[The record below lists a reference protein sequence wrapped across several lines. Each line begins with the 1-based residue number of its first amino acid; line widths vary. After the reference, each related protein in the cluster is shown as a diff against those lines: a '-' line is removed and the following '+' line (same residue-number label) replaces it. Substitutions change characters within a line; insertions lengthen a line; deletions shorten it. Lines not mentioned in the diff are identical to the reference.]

1 MYNNRKTKLERYM
14 SLPINSDEILLP
26 EQFLDEAQNYIQKIT
41 DYKMEKIILLEDSVI
56 PSIVVMKY
64 DKLNKML
71 TPGTIVDPINKDK
84 LSREMSMLLA
94 VRKKIHFFDNLS
106 DEEIVGL
113 TKSSEFMRPTKGNH
127 IFEQG
132 DFGKEIYYIVNGQVD
147 IYGFNEQMDGD
158 DPFSHLTTLREGM
171 VFGEIGAITGET
183 RTARAT
189 VASDD
194 AFILRMT
201 LHSEISC
208 SNALSFV
215 KMYRNLIESLSA
227 KLITTNNQLY
237 PFIKK

>member
-1 MYNNRKTKLERYM
+1 M

-26 EQFLDEAQNYIQKIT
+26 EQFLDDARSYIQMVT
-41 DYKMEKIILLEDSVI
+41 DYKMDKIILLEDSVI

-64 DKLNKML
+64 DKLNKLL
-71 TPGTIVDPINKDK
+71 TPGASIDPVNKDK

-113 TKSSEFMRPTKGNH
+113 TKSSEFIRPQKNHH

-132 DFGKEIYYIVNGQVD
+132 AFGKEIYYIINGKVD

-158 DPFSHLTTLREGM
+158 DPFTHLTTLQEGM
-171 VFGEIGAITGET
+171 VFGEIGAITGEA

-189 VASDD
+189 VSSED
-194 AFILRMT
+194 AFILSISMHNE
-201 LHSEISC
+201 LSC

-215 KMYRNLIESLSA
+215 KMYRNIIEALSS
-227 KLITTNNQLY
+227 KLVSTNNQLY
-237 PFIKK
+237 PFITK

>member
-1 MYNNRKTKLERYM
+1 M

-26 EQFLDEAQNYIQKIT
+26 EQFLDEAENYIQKIT
-41 DYKMEKIILLEDSVI
+41 DYKMDKIVLLEDSVI
-56 PSIVVMKY
+56 PSIVLMKY
-64 DKLNKML
+64 DKLNKLL
-71 TPGTIVDPINKDK
+71 TPGASIHPINKDK

-132 DFGKEIYYIVNGQVD
+132 DFGKEIYYIVNGSID

-158 DPFSHLTTLREGM
+158 DPFSHLTTLQEGM

-189 VASDD
+189 VASED
-194 AFILRMT
+194 AFILCMT
-201 LHSEISC
+201 MHNEVSC

-215 KMYRNLIESLSA
+215 KMYKNIIESLST

-237 PFIKK
+237 PFIRK

>member
-1 MYNNRKTKLERYM
+1 M

-26 EQFLDEAQNYIQKIT
+26 EQFIDEAESFIDKIT
-41 DYKMEKIILLEDSVI
+41 DYKMDKIILLEDSVI
-56 PSIVVMKY
+56 PSVVIMKY

-71 TPGTIVDPINKDK
+71 TPGGSVDPINKDK

-127 IFEQG
+127 VFEQG
-132 DFGKEIYYIVNGQVD
+132 DFGKEIYYIVNGKID
-147 IYGFNEQMDGD
+147 IYGYNEEMQGD
-158 DPFSHLTTLREGM
+158 DPFSHLTTLTEGM
-171 VFGEIGAITGET
+171 VFGEIGAITGEA

-189 VASDD
+189 VSSED
-194 AFILRMT
+194 AFILCMKM
-201 LHSEISC
+201 HSEITC

-215 KMYRNLIESLSA
+215 KVYKNIIESISS

>member
-1 MYNNRKTKLERYM
+1 
-14 SLPINSDEILLP
+14 
-26 EQFLDEAQNYIQKIT
+26 
-41 DYKMEKIILLEDSVI
+41 
-56 PSIVVMKY
+56 
-64 DKLNKML
+64 
-71 TPGTIVDPINKDK
+71 
-84 LSREMSMLLA
+84 MLLA

-132 DFGKEIYYIVNGQVD
+132 DFGKEIYYIVNGSID

-158 DPFSHLTTLREGM
+158 DPFSHLTTLQEGM

-189 VASDD
+189 VASED
-194 AFILRMT
+194 AFILCMT
-201 LHSEISC
+201 MHNEVSC

-215 KMYRNLIESLSA
+215 KMYKNIIESLST

-237 PFIKK
+237 PFIRK